1 MKLKLILLL
10 LLLPFFSN
18 AQTLAKT
25 NSGIKIYSY
34 QSSVF
39 ENKFW
44 LTMYKIDWDSKTIQY
59 AQIHFNEGEK
69 ISDLKSVTQIFRN
82 AVSADKFI
90 FISPDKIKVERMRRN
105 RSWLNFATPRVKS
118 SSAERYFIN
127 GDTLTFG
134 KGKKAGEYVFDKEL
148 TLRYQQEKKNNKLK
162 I

>member
-1 MKLKLILLL
+1 
-10 LLLPFFSN
+10 
-18 AQTLAKT
+18 
-25 NSGIKIYSY
+25 
-34 QSSVF
+34 
-39 ENKFW
+39 
-44 LTMYKIDWDSKTIQY
+44 MYKIDWDSKTIQY

-162 I
+162 INLT